1 MKVFRMV
8 LKEHFTSNSEPKRS
22 PMVVLTSDEL
32 NAMRYACGFVPHSLL
47 KKYEAGRIKRSEQC
61 IECLG
66 NMAVAG
72 DSDDF
77 HAYSRHWIDLV
88 NRGGLFPLNDQAFSF
103 FAEVERKVRSILPYI
118 VLSQESCKEETI
130 QHILTDD
137 DIQWEWCLISQD
149 IDCYKESNEVL
160 KDIVELWVT
169 IRGFSLAASW
179 LEAYKKQEGKTT
191 KKSTGLRKG
200 LS

>member
-1 MKVFRMV
+1 MRRYGVIFTNRVFLICQLWKDFLASIDLEVNPLFEQSVNMKVFRMV
-8 LKEHFTSNSEPKRS
+8 LKERFTSNSEPKRS

-130 QHILTDD
+130 P
-137 DIQWEWCLISQD
+137 LIGMATS
-149 IDCYKESNEVL
+149 
-160 KDIVELWVT
+160 VT
-169 IRGFSLAASW
+169 HVIGATF
-179 LEAYKKQEGKTT
+179 
-191 KKSTGLRKG
+191 
-200 LS
+200 